1 MKTQVVQ
8 PEIAYAHTPDL
19 VTWIHLGYVLV
30 FTFFAYSPAL
40 SASFLNWD
48 DVPYVVDNPVIRQW
62 SFFNI
67 KRIFTEYTFGNYHPL
82 TILSLSVDYA
92 LGKLNPQVYHCSNIL
107 LHLGNTA
114 LVFFLVRKLNPS
126 SLIALICAILFGLHP
141 IHVESVT
148 WIAER
153 KDVLYTF
160 FYFWALLC
168 YAQYTREQKTSLY
181 IYTLLLFLFS
191 ILSKAMAVS
200 LPLILLAIDY
210 LLKRKMFSR
219 TVLMEKIPF
228 FLMALCF
235 GIVAIWAQKAS
246 QSIVENDPW
255 NFAERIVLAS
265 YAFVQ
270 YLMKLLCPLEL
281 SAIYPYPEKSGQW
294 IPLIYVTYVLATLLL
309 VGLVLYSIRFSRAYL
324 FGLLFFTASICMVLQ
339 LLPVG
344 RFIMADRYAYIPSL
358 GVFWIVAVSFQ
369 KIVTGFSSYRTLIV
383 GVGFVYLALLAV
395 GTYRQSTLW
404 KEDLSLWNNA
414 VQQYPAFAEAYNL
427 RAHARIKHN
436 DTVGAYADFE
446 KCIVLDSANKAGYY
460 GSRAGIKASV
470 KDYIGALKD
479 YSQAILFAD
488 STKVYASSLY
498 INRGSVYAQ
507 LKNFPAAFADFT
519 RAEHFPV
526 VDSDFFLN
534 RGILFLEAGK
544 YAEALTDLNQAID
557 QDPHAKDAYYHRAE
571 VYYLQEKVH
580 LALRDCNQAIK
591 IDAAFAKAY
600 NLRGLLEVKIEQF
613 QKALSTFSLAIE
625 ADPLLAEAYYNR
637 AYLNQSLG
645 LTETVCGDMRQAYKL
660 GYRSEAAYMQQ
671 ICPN

>member
-1 MKTQVVQ
+1 MKTQVAQ
-8 PEIAYAHTPDL
+8 PEIAHTHTHDL

-30 FTFFAYSPAL
+30 FTFFAYSPTL
-40 SASFLNWD
+40 SAAFLNWD
-48 DVPYVVDNPVIRQW
+48 DVPYVVENPVIRQW
-62 SFFNI
+62 SLLNI

-92 LGKLNPQVYHCSNIL
+92 LGKLNPQLYHCTNIL

-114 LVFFLVRKLNPS
+114 LVFFLVRKLSPS
-126 SLIALICAILFGLHP
+126 SQTALICAILFGLHP
-141 IHVESVT
+141 IHVESVA

-160 FYFWALLC
+160 FYFWALIC
-168 YAQYTREQKTSLY
+168 YVRYTREQKTSLY
-181 IYTLLLFLFS
+181 VYTLALFLLS

-210 LLKRKMFSR
+210 LLKRKIFSR
-219 TVLMEKIPF
+219 TVLLEKVPF
-228 FLMALCF
+228 FLLALFF
-235 GIVAIWAQKAS
+235 GLVAIWAQKAS

-270 YLMKLLCPLEL
+270 YLIKLLCPIQL

-294 IPLIYVTYVLATLLL
+294 IPLIYVAYVLAVLL
-309 VGLVLYSIRFSRAYL
+309 VGGLVLYSVRFTRTYL
-324 FGLLFFTASICMVLQ
+324 FGFLFFTASICMVLQ

-358 GVFWIVAVSFQ
+358 GVFWIMVVCFQ
-369 KIVTGFSSYRTLIV
+369 KIVSGFSSHRKFIIGL
-383 GVGFVYLALLAV
+383 GFVYLALLAA

-404 KEDLSLWNNA
+404 KDDLSLWNDA
-414 VQQYPAFAEAYNL
+414 VQQYPDFSEAYNL

-436 DTVGAYADFE
+436 DTVGAYADFD
-446 KCIVLDSANKAGYY
+446 KCIVLNGDNKAGYY

-470 KDYIGALKD
+470 KDYVGALKD
-479 YSQAILFAD
+479 YSLAISFAD
-488 STKVYASSLY
+488 TTKMYASSLY
-498 INRGSVYAQ
+498 INRGAVYAE
-507 LKNFPAAFADFT
+507 LKNFSAAFTDFE
-519 RAEHFPV
+519 RAEHLPI
-526 VDSDFFLN
+526 VDPDFFLN
-534 RGILFLEAGK
+534 RGILFLESEK
-544 YAEALTDLNQAID
+544 YTEAIADLNHAIVRE
-557 QDPHAKDAYYHRAE
+557 PNSKEAYYHRAE
-571 VYYLQEKVH
+571 VYYLQGKGH
-580 LALRDCNQAIK
+580 MALQDCNQAIK
-591 IDAAFAKAY
+591 IDPAYAKAY

-613 QKALSTFSLAIE
+613 QKALSTFSDAIE

-645 LTETVCGDMRQAYKL
+645 LTETVCEDMKQAYKL